1 MNNTRKVGILI
12 PGKAFISRLPRQ
24 LALATVLCGTV
35 LSGFGQSLAESSESF
50 HNKLLQL
57 GTGPQ
62 GGAFR
67 PIGNALCDAVNEDRG
82 RTLVRCVPVA
92 TAGTT
97 FNLQAVA
104 DGSLQLALAQED
116 LLAEMAASPQSVHGR
131 DLRVVAL
138 MHTSPIAIM
147 VRKSD
152 GITSLHQIAG
162 KVVNLGNRG
171 SGQFAITAA
180 ILKALDL
187 RIENLRGVTYA
198 ATSEFERL
206 FCEGKVDVV
215 VEAVAHP
222 ADLFRKLRACG
233 GEFLDV
239 PQAVQQRMKADNRYL
254 TAMAIPAQTYDG
266 QDQAVTTLGMR
277 NVLVTNAAVANE
289 AIFRFTLSLQA
300 RLPQAQVAQAV
311 LRSVG
316 PTTLATQD
324 SLPVPLHPG
333 AARALAKGKP

>member
-1 MNNTRKVGILI
+1 MNNILI
-12 PGKAFISRLPRQ
+12 SHLMRQ
-24 LALATVLCGTV
+24 LLLATLLCGSVWPALA
-35 LSGFGQSLAESSESF
+35 QSLTDSSEVF
-50 HNKLLQL
+50 KDKLLQL

-147 VRKSD
+147 VRKSA

-187 RIENLRGVTYA
+187 RIENLGGVTYA

-222 ADLFRKLRACG
+222 ADVFRKLRACG

-239 PQAVQQRMKADNRYL
+239 PQAVQQRMKTDNRYL
-254 TAMAIPAQTYDG
+254 TAMAIPARTYDG

-277 NVLVTNAAVANE
+277 NVLVTNASVANE

-300 RLPQAQVAQAV
+300 RLAQAQAAQPV

-333 AARALAKGKP
+333 AARALAKGQP

>member
-1 MNNTRKVGILI
+1 MNNILI
-12 PGKAFISRLPRQ
+12 SHLMRQ
-24 LALATVLCGTV
+24 LLLATLLCGSVWPALA
-35 LSGFGQSLAESSESF
+35 QSLTDSSEVF
-50 HNKLLQL
+50 KDKLLQL

-67 PIGNALCDAVNEDRG
+67 PIGNALCDAVNEERS

-92 TAGTT
+92 TAGST
-97 FNLQAVA
+97 FNLQAVV

-147 VRKSD
+147 VRKSA

-187 RIENLRGVTYA
+187 RIENLGGVTYA

-222 ADLFRKLRACG
+222 ADVFRKLRACG

-239 PQAVQQRMKADNRYL
+239 PQAVQQRMKTDNRYL
-254 TAMAIPAQTYDG
+254 TAMAIPARTYDG

-277 NVLVTNAAVANE
+277 NVLVTNASVANE

-300 RLPQAQVAQAV
+300 RLAQAQAAQPV

-333 AARALAKGKP
+333 AARALAKGQP